1 MRRFTGAEK
10 GILVLAVLF
19 IIVGADMTI
28 CPTEMNLSH
37 QAYRWTRSSSEH
49 ISKVGS
55 MFYGIVM
62 ILLGAGIVWLVFRG
76 RSK

>member
-19 IIVGADMTI
+19 IIVGTDMTI
-28 CPTEMNLSH
+28 FPTEMNVSH
-37 QAYRWTRSSSEH
+37 QVYRWARSSSEH
-49 ISKVGS
+49 VSKRGS
-55 MFYGIVM
+55 IIYGIVM
-62 ILLGAGIVWLVFRG
+62 ISLGAGIVWLVFRG